1 MRRCNMDTVNWKLFR
16 YDEIFEIK
24 KGKRLTKADMIDGDI
39 NFIGATDSKNGITA
53 KISNDKHIHSA
64 NTITVSYNGSIAE
77 AFYQSKPFWATDDV
91 NVLYPKFSLTPNIAL
106 FLCTIIHKEK
116 YRFNYGRKWD
126 KEMMQ
131 QSKIKLPI
139 NSDNNPDWQWIEN
152 YVKNTLVP
160 KLPQKAKSVWDKN
173 YDKESI
179 SDKKKSLNTEN
190 WQWFRYDEIFDI
202 KKGFY
207 NKKPDED
214 LSGSIPFIGAT
225 DSKNGIT
232 SRHDYETIELTSK
245 TGEGKNAPI
254 EEKIFQP
261 NCITVSNNGS
271 VGFAFYQTQEF
282 TCTHDVNPLYLK
294 NHTLNKYTAMFLCS
308 LIEMEQFRWAY
319 GRKWR
324 PARMPK
330 SLIKLPITADGTPDW
345 QFMEDYIK
353 SLPYSKAI

>member
-1 MRRCNMDTVNWKLFR
+1 MNTTTWKSFR
-16 YDEIFEIK
+16 YDEIFDIK
-24 KGKRLTKADMIDGDI
+24 KGKRLTKADMIEGYV
-39 NFIGATDSKNGITA
+39 NYIGATDSNNGITA
-53 KISNDKHIHSA
+53 KISNDTHIHSE

-91 NVLYPKFSLTPNIAL
+91 NVLYPKFILTPEIAL
-106 FLCTIIHKEK
+106 FLCTIINKEK

-131 QSKIKLPI
+131 QSIIKLPV
-139 NSDNNPDWQWIEN
+139 NSYNKPDWQWVED

-160 KLPQKAKSVWDKN
+160 KLPQKAKSVWN
-173 YDKESI
+173 NNF
-179 SDKKKSLNTEN
+179 DKKAILDKKLSFNTEN
-190 WQWFRYDEIFDI
+190 WKWFRYDEIFDI

-207 NKKPDED
+207 NKKPDENEK
-214 LSGSIPFIGAT
+214 GEIPFIGAT
-225 DSKNGIT
+225 DSNNGIT
-232 SRHDYETIELTSK
+232 SFHDLETIENSSK
-245 TGEGKNAPI
+245 TGEGNNADI
-254 EEKIFQP
+254 KEKIFKP

-294 NHTLNKYTAMFLCS
+294 NYLLNQHIAMFLCS

-324 PARMPK
+324 PVRMPH
-330 SLIKLPITADGTPDW
+330 SLIKLPVTKDGTPDW
-345 QFMEDYIK
+345 LFMEDYIK
-353 SLPYSKAI
+353 SLPYSKSI